1 MSHIMEKLARVE
13 GDQERR
19 SGQRILGKR
28 ILQQKT
34 GLVGG
39 FLILVF
45 LITAAAPSLFTRQDP
60 YQMQPVHRLKA
71 PGAEFWFGTD
81 EFGRDLFSRIVYG
94 CRVSLRV
101 SFFTVVLANLG
112 GIILGLVGG
121 YFGGMRDNAIMRF
134 MDIMFSFPFIL
145 LAILI
150 IAITGPGLTNV
161 VISLAIA
168 YLPYSARVTRGAVL
182 AVKENQYVQAAKATG
197 ASDLRVIVKYILP
210 NIIAP
215 LIVYITMSFA
225 FALLSEAG
233 LQFLGLG
240 ARPPT
245 PSWGLMLN
253 EARGV
258 IELAPWMGIF
268 PGIAIGLAVMGFNL
282 LGDGLRDFL
291 DPKMRGRM

>member
-1 MSHIMEKLARVE
+1 MHRVAKIETDREQKRSERFLA
-13 GDQERR
+13 
-19 SGQRILGKR
+19 KR
-28 ILQQKT
+28 IFQQKT
-34 GLVGG
+34 GLFGA
-39 FLILVF
+39 FLIVIFLV
-45 LITAAAPSLFTRQDP
+45 TAAAPSLFVMRDP
-60 YQMQPVHRLKA
+60 YQMQPEYRLQR
-71 PGAEFWFGTD
+71 PNAEFWFGTD

-94 CRVSLRV
+94 SQVSLRV
-101 SFFTVVLANLG
+101 SLFTVILANLG

-182 AVKENQYVQAAKATG
+182 AVKENQYVLAARAAG

-253 EARGV
+253 EARG
-258 IELAPWMGIF
+258 IFELAPWLGIF

-291 DPKMRGRM
+291 DPKMRGRR

>member
-1 MSHIMEKLARVE
+1 MQAVAEIET
-13 GDQERR
+13 
-19 SGQRILGKR
+19 GQKQKSRQKILVKR

-34 GLVGG
+34 GLFGG
-39 FLILVF
+39 FLILIF
-45 LITAAAPSLFTRQDP
+45 LVTAAAPSLFVRRDP
-60 YQMQPVHRLKA
+60 YRMQPEYRLQR
-71 PGAEFWFGTD
+71 PNAEFWFGTD

-94 CRVSLRV
+94 SQVSLRV
-101 SFFTVVLANLG
+101 SFFTVILANLG

-150 IAITGPGLTNV
+150 IAMTGPGLTNV
-161 VISLAIA
+161 IISLAIS

-182 AVKENQYVQAAKATG
+182 AIKENQYVLAARATG

-253 EARGV
+253 EARG
-258 IELAPWMGIF
+258 IFELAPWLGIF

>member
-1 MSHIMEKLARVE
+1 MSLIMEDMTQKGVDENQRS
-13 GDQERR
+13 RR
-19 SGQRILGKR
+19 KTVAKR
-28 ILQQKT
+28 ILRQKS
-34 GLVGG
+34 GLLGG
-39 FLILVF
+39 FLILIF
-45 LITAAAPSLFTRQDP
+45 LATAAVPNLLARHDP
-60 YQMQPVHRLKA
+60 YQMNSKYRLQP
-71 PGAEFWFGTD
+71 PSPQFWFGTD
-81 EFGRDLFSRIVYG
+81 EFGRDMFSRIVWG
-94 CRVSLRV
+94 SQVSLRV
-101 SFFTVVLANLG
+101 SFFTVILANFG
-112 GIILGLVGG
+112 GIILGLLGG
-121 YFGGMRDNAIMRF
+121 YFGGIRDNAIMRF

-161 VISLAIA
+161 IISLAIA

-182 AVKENQYVQAAKATG
+182 AVKESQYVEAAKATG
-197 ASDLRVIVKYILP
+197 ASDFRVIAKHIFP
-210 NIIAP
+210 NITAP
-215 LIVYITMSFA
+215 LVVYITMSFA

-253 EARGV
+253 EARGI
-258 IELAPWMGIF
+258 IELAPWTGIF

-291 DPKMRGRM
+291 DPKMRA